1 MYDVAAPD
9 QQIRNITPVG
19 SLLAVLL
26 GGRLHGVCKRE
37 TKGGEPGPP
46 VIVGANTV

>member
-9 QQIRNITPVG
+9 QQIRNIAPAG

-37 TKGGEPGPP
+37 TKGKGARQL
-46 VIVGANTV
+46 VILGANTV